1 MSYLNG
7 TITETKFHLTLSEDV
22 IKIDCC
28 SKVFQCS
35 FLENFYAFQSL
46 MELHGEHLLRKISL
60 SLTILCP

>member
-28 SKVFQCS
+28 SKIFQCS

-46 MELHGEHLLRKISL
+46 MELHGEHLLRK
-60 SLTILCP
+60 